1 MPHNGNRRVHTCKDW
16 EVCHGLP
23 QDQNSRVSAAGL
35 NDTKVYIYTYIAIS
49 GSLLYC
55 TKETYIC
62 SINKNAEDFA
72 QKSKP

>member
-1 MPHNGNRRVHTCKDW
+1 MGTGGSTHAKTGKYAMDCLRIRTA
-16 EVCHGLP
+16 G
-23 QDQNSRVSAAGL
+23 VSAAGL